1 MAQSQTSDRL
11 ANYVP
16 VNERLDR
23 FYAEHAGGRV
33 LTAVL
38 EHNAEQGF
46 ILMRAEIY
54 RNQDDASPAS
64 TGHAFENRSEGYVNK
79 TSYIENCETSAV
91 GRALALLGYEIKRGI
106 ASREEMQKVDRMTGE
121 SKQFQQDTE
130 GKNLTTAV
138 FAAGKVL
145 NGLGDTPLWGPKR
158 CDKFANENFNV
169 TEGLSALTNPQLG
182 EMAALMSARI
192 DKMKLEQM
200 GDPFQREML
209 TAELLALDEDE
220 VKVYMGAHFPNRTLA
235 DLNLKELKK
244 TNGDLTIPF

>member
-1 MAQSQTSDRL
+1 
-11 ANYVP
+11 
-16 VNERLDR
+16 
-23 FYAEHAGGRV
+23 
-33 LTAVL
+33 
-38 EHNAEQGF
+38 
-46 ILMRAEIY
+46 MRAEIY

-130 GKNLTTAV
+130 GKNLTTAI

-145 NGLGDTPLWGPKR
+145 NSLGDTPLWGPKR

-192 DKMKLEQM
+192 DRLKLEQL
-200 GDPFQREML
+200 GDAKERERL
-209 TAELLALDEDE
+209 IAEIEE
-220 VKVYMGAHFPNRTLA
+220 VKNYEVELGNIFPDKTLA
-235 DLNLKELKK
+235 DLSMSELKK
-244 TNGDLTIPF
+244 ANLAITVPF